1 MRFFVNDEY
10 QFTVSDPLLP
20 AGSLGVFARSAGDM
34 DVTVSFTDLIV
45 RDIQQ

>member
-1 MRFFVNDEY
+1 MRFFVNDQY

-20 AGSLGVFARSAGDM
+20 GGNLGVFARSGGEM

-45 RDIQQ
+45 RDIIQ